1 MRPSSGSQF
10 PSVLDTMAAAYAEA
24 GRFDEAVK
32 AEQRAVESADQAG
45 EKGRAAKLRQRLQ
58 LYESRQPFREP

>member
-1 MRPSSGSQF
+1 
-10 PSVLDTMAAAYAEA
+10 MAAAYAEA